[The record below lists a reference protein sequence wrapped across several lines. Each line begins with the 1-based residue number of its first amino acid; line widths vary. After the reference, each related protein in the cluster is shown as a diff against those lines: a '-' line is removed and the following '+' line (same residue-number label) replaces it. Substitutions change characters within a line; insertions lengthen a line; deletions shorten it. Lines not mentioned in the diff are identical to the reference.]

1 MSRPIHPVGHV
12 RSSGPLTRLGLAQVL
27 GRYFAREWAKRQL
40 DASPVMRTLER
51 SLQQD
56 AFNMIVCANFIN

>member
-1 MSRPIHPVGHV
+1 M
-12 RSSGPLTRLGLAQVL
+12 L

-56 AFNMIVCANFIN
+56 AFNMIVCANLVN